1 MILSPGWVRGWRL
14 TPRPLEDPVCPPG
27 VLWWAPIP
35 SSGHLRNAGQ
45 CMLSKKF
52 WAHALPSEGRL
63 HTEFQ
68 SLPLSLRANPSV
80 YLVFI
85 KELNLK
91 QNWKYF
97 VFFPGT

>member
-1 MILSPGWVRGWRL
+1 
-14 TPRPLEDPVCPPG
+14 
-27 VLWWAPIP
+27 
-35 SSGHLRNAGQ
+35 
-45 CMLSKKF
+45 MLSKKF
-52 WAHALPSEGRL
+52 RAHTLLSEGGL

-68 SLPLSLRANPSV
+68 SLPLFLRAHPSV

-91 QNWKYF
+91 QNWKYY

>member
-1 MILSPGWVRGWRL
+1 
-14 TPRPLEDPVCPPG
+14 
-27 VLWWAPIP
+27 
-35 SSGHLRNAGQ
+35 
-45 CMLSKKF
+45 MLSKKF
-52 WAHALPSEGRL
+52 KAHTLLSEGGL

-68 SLPLSLRANPSV
+68 SLPLFLRAHPSV

-91 QNWKYF
+91 QNWKYY

>member
-1 MILSPGWVRGWRL
+1 
-14 TPRPLEDPVCPPG
+14 
-27 VLWWAPIP
+27 
-35 SSGHLRNAGQ
+35 
-45 CMLSKKF
+45 MLSKKF
-52 WAHALPSEGRL
+52 RAHTLLSEGGL

-68 SLPLSLRANPSV
+68 SLPLFLRAHPSV

-91 QNWKYF
+91 QNWIYY

>member
-1 MILSPGWVRGWRL
+1 
-14 TPRPLEDPVCPPG
+14 
-27 VLWWAPIP
+27 
-35 SSGHLRNAGQ
+35 
-45 CMLSKKF
+45 MLSKKF
-52 WAHALPSEGRL
+52 RVHALLSEGGL

-68 SLPLSLRANPSV
+68 SLLLFLRAHPSV

-91 QNWKYF
+91 QNWKYY